1 MVSLI
6 CVNFTKN
13 HSSHRT
19 IFQSGA
25 LKRFLPLFDRVL
37 VQRAEAVSKTKGGII
52 IPEKSQGKV
61 LEATVVAAGPGARN
75 DKGESVPMSIAVG
88 DKVML
93 PEFGGTKIEL
103 DNKEY
108 TLFREADIVAK
119 FAKEWA
125 TNDENYD
132 VLPGKLLKS
141 QAWRE
146 SL

>member
-1 MVSLI
+1 
-6 CVNFTKN
+6 
-13 HSSHRT
+13 
-19 IFQSGA
+19 
-25 LKRFLPLFDRVL
+25 LPLFDRVL

-119 FAKEWA
+119 FAKE
-125 TNDENYD
+125 
-132 VLPGKLLKS
+132 
-141 QAWRE
+141 
-146 SL
+146 